1 MEKEG
6 EIHSGGQAQVMTF
19 TEGQI
24 LLPLVRF
31 ALPVLAALFLQ
42 AMYGAVD
49 LMIVGRGHVRFADH
63 ADTDRPD
70 GELCYGGY
78 DPSGPADR
86 EGAGPEG
93 RRDDRGLYRAF
104 RLHRDCAHG
113 VLRIGGRGYCQPL
126 PSRPP
131 MCGSAARACW

>member
-49 LMIVGRGHVRFADH
+49 LMIVGRFTEAGAVSAHV
-63 ADTDRPD
+63 
-70 GELCYGGY
+70 
-78 DPSGPADR
+78 
-86 EGAGPEG
+86 
-93 RRDDRGLYRAF
+93 
-104 RLHRDCAHG
+104 
-113 VLRIGGRGYCQPL
+113 
-126 PSRPP
+126 
-131 MCGSAARACW
+131 SAVTTG